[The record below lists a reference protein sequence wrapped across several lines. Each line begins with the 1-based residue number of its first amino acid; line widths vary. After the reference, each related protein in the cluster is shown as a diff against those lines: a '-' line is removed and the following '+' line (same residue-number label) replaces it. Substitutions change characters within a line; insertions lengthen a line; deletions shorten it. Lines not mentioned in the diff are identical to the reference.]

1 MDYYNAER
9 YPDRTAAEAM
19 QHVMSHREEEV
30 FVLSEE
36 GCLQLI
42 EALVRLAVE
51 DYLRAHRCLPCRSA
65 RQRLLEIENFFLSD
79 HFHSLTGLDGSAILR
94 IVRREAKK
102 E

>member
-1 MDYYNAER
+1 MDYFNSEH

-36 GCLQLI
+36 GCLQLM

-51 DYLRAHRCLPCRSA
+51 DYLRAYRCLPCRSA
-65 RQRLLEIENFFLSD
+65 KKRLLEIENFFLSER
-79 HFHSLTGLDGSAILR
+79 FHWLTGLDGSAILR

-102 E
+102 G

>member
-1 MDYYNAER
+1 MDYFNSEH

-19 QHVMSHREEEV
+19 QHVMSRREEEA

-36 GCLQLI
+36 GCLQLM

-51 DYLRAHRCLPCRSA
+51 DYLRAYRCLPCRSA
-65 RQRLLEIENFFLSD
+65 KRRLLEIENFFLSER
-79 HFHSLTGLDGSAILR
+79 FHWLTGLDGSAILR

-102 E
+102 G